1 MNQNPF
7 SFYDF
12 LGYLIPG
19 GFFILLMYFCGLT
32 FDLDIVIDLT
42 ELLRGQSQIFGILNY
57 GSIVIISYI
66 AGHFISITS
75 AFFIEKYMNEEL
87 QYPSEYLFNKLSDDK
102 KNVLTP
108 SSDKL
113 NEDTK
118 RKIKCCIIKVML
130 FPIIPWDYATQKL
143 CYSQSLPFQLAN
155 TTWLMIKEGYEKKFR
170 IDDKLLNIRTGL
182 HDDLFRLAY
191 HYVYEFSNQHQTK
204 IQNYVA
210 LYGFCRNICLVFVI
224 TFWIS
229 FLTLIYRAIEGGAVS
244 YISISTLLSF
254 FFVYV
259 FYVGFVKFYRRY
271 TLEVL
276 MAFAVLQSKDAIGN
290 DSNLLIVFYV
300 QIMPDDFVMQL
311 HRF

>member
-75 AFFIEKYMNEEL
+75 AFFIEKYMNEEF

-108 SSDKL
+108 SSDKQ

-118 RKIKCCIIKVML
+118 RKIKYCIIKVML

-276 MAFAVLQSKDAIGN
+276 MAFAVLQSKDAIN
-290 DSNLLIVFYV
+290 
-300 QIMPDDFVMQL
+300 
-311 HRF
+311 

>member
-57 GSIVIISYI
+57 ASIVIISYI

-75 AFFIEKYMNEEL
+75 AFFIEKYMNKEL
-87 QYPSEYLFNKLSDDK
+87 GYPSKYLFKKLTDASESICSPSCDERSADK
-102 KNVLTP
+102 KT
-108 SSDKL
+108 
-113 NEDTK
+113 
-118 RKIKCCIIKVML
+118 KIKNRIINCVL
-130 FPIIPWDYATQKL
+130 FPIILWDFATQKL
-143 CYSQSLPFQLAN
+143 CYSQSLPFHLAN
-155 TTWLMIKEGYEKKFR
+155 TTWLIIKEGYEKNFITNR
-170 IDDKLLNIRTGL
+170 QLLQDKNGL
-182 HDDLFRLAY
+182 DDDLFRLAY
-191 HYVYEFSNQHQTK
+191 HYVYEFSKQHQTK

-210 LYGFCRNICLVFVI
+210 LYGFCRNIFLIFI
-224 TFWIS
+224 IS
-229 FLTLIYRAIEGGAVS
+229 FWLSVPTFIYRLCTHS
-244 YISISTLLSF
+244 DYLYSLLSIMLSF

-276 MAFAVLQSKDAIGN
+276 MAFAVLQSN
-290 DSNLLIVFYV
+290 DTI
-300 QIMPDDFVMQL
+300 
-311 HRF
+311 R

>member
-1 MNQNPF
+1 YRLYYKLKNYWRATMNQNPF

-108 SSDKL
+108 SSDKQ

-118 RKIKCCIIKVML
+118 RKIKYCIIKVML

-276 MAFAVLQSKDAIGN
+276 MAFAVLQSKDAIN
-290 DSNLLIVFYV
+290 
-300 QIMPDDFVMQL
+300 
-311 HRF
+311 

>member
-118 RKIKCCIIKVML
+118 RKIKYCIIKVML

-276 MAFAVLQSKDAIGN
+276 MAFAVLQSKDAIN
-290 DSNLLIVFYV
+290 
-300 QIMPDDFVMQL
+300 
-311 HRF
+311 

>member
-1 MNQNPF
+1 YWRATMNQNPF

-108 SSDKL
+108 SSDKQ

-118 RKIKCCIIKVML
+118 RKIKYCIIKVML

-276 MAFAVLQSKDAIGN
+276 MAFAVLQSKDAIN
-290 DSNLLIVFYV
+290 
-300 QIMPDDFVMQL
+300 
-311 HRF
+311 

>member
-32 FDLDIVIDLT
+32 FDLDIVVDLT
-42 ELLRGQSQIFGILNY
+42 ELLRGKSQIFGILNY
-57 GSIVIISYI
+57 ASIVIISYI

-75 AFFIEKYMNEEL
+75 AFFIEKYMNENL
-87 QYPSEYLFNKLSDDK
+87 GYPSQYLFNKLSDDLEI
-102 KNVLTP
+102 VCIP
-108 SSDKL
+108 SSCEQD
-113 NEDTK
+113 EDIK
-118 RKIKCCIIKVML
+118 RKIKYCIIKAVL
-130 FPIIPWDYATQKL
+130 LPITPWDYATQKL
-143 CYSQSLPFQLAN
+143 CYSQSLPFQLAS
-155 TTWLMIKEGYEKKFR
+155 TTWQMIKDGYEKKF
-170 IDDKLLNIRTGL
+170 ILDNELLKVGTGL

-191 HYVYEFSNQHQTK
+191 HYVYEFSNQHQSK

-210 LYGFCRNICLVFVI
+210 LYGFCRNICLVFTI

-229 FLTLIYRAIEGGAVS
+229 LLTFIFRLVEGSGISYSLISVLI
-244 YISISTLLSF
+244 SF

-276 MAFAVLQSKDAIGN
+276 MAFAVLQRKDNIN
-290 DSNLLIVFYV
+290 
-300 QIMPDDFVMQL
+300 
-311 HRF
+311 

>member
-108 SSDKL
+108 SSDKQ

-118 RKIKCCIIKVML
+118 RKIKYCIIKVIL

-276 MAFAVLQSKDAIGN
+276 MAFAVLQSKDAIN
-290 DSNLLIVFYV
+290 
-300 QIMPDDFVMQL
+300 
-311 HRF
+311 

>member
-1 MNQNPF
+1 MNSTIRIFWSLKVNQNPF

-32 FDLDIVIDLT
+32 FDLDIVVDLT
-42 ELLRGQSQIFGILNY
+42 ELLKGQSQIFGVLNY
-57 GSIVIISYI
+57 ASIVIISYI

-75 AFFIEKYMNEEL
+75 AFFIEKYMNEKL
-87 QYPSEYLFNKLSDDK
+87 GYPSQYLFNKLSDDLEI
-102 KNVLTP
+102 VCTP
-108 SSDKL
+108 SCCEQD
-113 NEDTK
+113 EDIK
-118 RKIKCCIIKVML
+118 RKIKYRIIKAVL
-130 FPIIPWDYATQKL
+130 LPITPWDYATQKL

-155 TTWLMIKEGYEKKFR
+155 TTWQIIKDGYEKKFR
-170 IDDKLLNIRTGL
+170 LDNELLKVGTGL

-191 HYVYEFSNQHQTK
+191 HYVYEFSNQHQSK

-210 LYGFCRNICLVFVI
+210 LYGFCRNICLVFII

-229 FLTLIYRAIEGGAVS
+229 FLTFIFRLVEGN
-244 YISISTLLSF
+244 SISYSLISVLLSF

-276 MAFAVLQSKDAIGN
+276 MAFAVLQRKDNIN
-290 DSNLLIVFYV
+290 
-300 QIMPDDFVMQL
+300 
-311 HRF
+311 

>member
-108 SSDKL
+108 SSDKQ

-118 RKIKCCIIKVML
+118 RKIKYCIIKVML

-224 TFWIS
+224 IFWIS

-276 MAFAVLQSKDAIGN
+276 MAFAVLQSKDAIN
-290 DSNLLIVFYV
+290 
-300 QIMPDDFVMQL
+300 
-311 HRF
+311 

>member
-19 GFFILLMYFCGLT
+19 GFFILLMHFCGLT

-108 SSDKL
+108 SSDKQ

-118 RKIKCCIIKVML
+118 RKIKYCIIKLML

-276 MAFAVLQSKDAIGN
+276 MAFAVLQSKDAIN
-290 DSNLLIVFYV
+290 
-300 QIMPDDFVMQL
+300 
-311 HRF
+311 

>member
-276 MAFAVLQSKDAIGN
+276 MAFAVLQSKDAIN
-290 DSNLLIVFYV
+290 
-300 QIMPDDFVMQL
+300 
-311 HRF
+311 

>member
-42 ELLRGQSQIFGILNY
+42 ELLRGQNQIFGILNY

-108 SSDKL
+108 SSDKQ

-118 RKIKCCIIKVML
+118 RKIKYCIIKVML

-276 MAFAVLQSKDAIGN
+276 MAFAVLQSKDAIN
-290 DSNLLIVFYV
+290 
-300 QIMPDDFVMQL
+300 
-311 HRF
+311 

>member
-108 SSDKL
+108 SSDKQ

-118 RKIKCCIIKVML
+118 RKIKYCIIKVML

-143 CYSQSLPFQLAN
+143 CYSQSLLFQLAN

-276 MAFAVLQSKDAIGN
+276 MAFAVLQSKDAIN
-290 DSNLLIVFYV
+290 
-300 QIMPDDFVMQL
+300 
-311 HRF
+311 

>member
-1 MNQNPF
+1 MDQNPF

-19 GFFILLMYFCGLT
+19 GFLILLMYFCGLT

-108 SSDKL
+108 SSDKQ

-118 RKIKCCIIKVML
+118 RKIKYCIIKVML

-259 FYVGFVKFYRRY
+259 FYVGFVKYYRRY

-276 MAFAVLQSKDAIGN
+276 MAFAVLQSKDAIN
-290 DSNLLIVFYV
+290 
-300 QIMPDDFVMQL
+300 
-311 HRF
+311 

>member
-1 MNQNPF
+1 MITGVWKYRGK
-7 SFYDF
+7 SR
-12 LGYLIPG
+12 YLIPG

-108 SSDKL
+108 SSDKQ

-118 RKIKCCIIKVML
+118 RKIKYCIIKVML

-276 MAFAVLQSKDAIGN
+276 MAFAVLQSKDAIN
-290 DSNLLIVFYV
+290 
-300 QIMPDDFVMQL
+300 
-311 HRF
+311 

>member
-108 SSDKL
+108 SSDKQ

-118 RKIKCCIIKVML
+118 RKIKYCIIKVML

-259 FYVGFVKFYRRY
+259 FYVGFVKFYRQY

-276 MAFAVLQSKDAIGN
+276 MAFAVLQSKDAIN
-290 DSNLLIVFYV
+290 
-300 QIMPDDFVMQL
+300 
-311 HRF
+311 

>member
-32 FDLDIVIDLT
+32 FDLDIVVDLT
-42 ELLRGQSQIFGILNY
+42 ELLKGQSQIFGVLNY
-57 GSIVIISYI
+57 ASIVIISYI

-75 AFFIEKYMNEEL
+75 AFFIEKYMNEKL
-87 QYPSEYLFNKLSDDK
+87 GYPSQYLFNKLSDDLEI
-102 KNVLTP
+102 VCTP
-108 SSDKL
+108 SCCEQD
-113 NEDTK
+113 EDIK
-118 RKIKCCIIKVML
+118 RKIKYRIIKAVL
-130 FPIIPWDYATQKL
+130 LPITPWDYATQKL

-155 TTWLMIKEGYEKKFR
+155 TTWRIIKDGYEKKFR
-170 IDDKLLNIRTGL
+170 LDNELLKVGTGL

-191 HYVYEFSNQHQTK
+191 HYVYEFSNQHQSK

-210 LYGFCRNICLVFVI
+210 LYGFCRNICLVFII
-224 TFWIS
+224 TFCIS
-229 FLTLIYRAIEGGAVS
+229 FLTFICRLVEGNFISYSLISV
-244 YISISTLLSF
+244 LLSF

-276 MAFAVLQSKDAIGN
+276 MAFAVLQRKDNIN
-290 DSNLLIVFYV
+290 
-300 QIMPDDFVMQL
+300 
-311 HRF
+311 

>member
-19 GFFILLMYFCGLT
+19 GFFILLIYFCGLT

-108 SSDKL
+108 SSDKQ

-118 RKIKCCIIKVML
+118 RKIKYCIIKVML

-276 MAFAVLQSKDAIGN
+276 MAFAVLQSKDAIN
-290 DSNLLIVFYV
+290 
-300 QIMPDDFVMQL
+300 
-311 HRF
+311 

>member
-1 MNQNPF
+1 M
-7 SFYDF
+7 
-12 LGYLIPG
+12 
-19 GFFILLMYFCGLT
+19 
-32 FDLDIVIDLT
+32 
-42 ELLRGQSQIFGILNY
+42 
-57 GSIVIISYI
+57 
-66 AGHFISITS
+66 
-75 AFFIEKYMNEEL
+75 KY
-87 QYPSEYLFNKLSDDK
+87 
-102 KNVLTP
+102 
-108 SSDKL
+108 
-113 NEDTK
+113 
-118 RKIKCCIIKVML
+118 CIIKVML

-276 MAFAVLQSKDAIGN
+276 MAFAVLQSKDAIN
-290 DSNLLIVFYV
+290 
-300 QIMPDDFVMQL
+300 
-311 HRF
+311 

>member
-32 FDLDIVIDLT
+32 FDLDIVVDLT
-42 ELLRGQSQIFGILNY
+42 ELLRGKSQIFGILNY
-57 GSIVIISYI
+57 ASIVIISYI

-75 AFFIEKYMNEEL
+75 AFFIEKYMNENL
-87 QYPSEYLFNKLSDDK
+87 GYPSQYLFNKLSDDLEI
-102 KNVLTP
+102 VCTP
-108 SSDKL
+108 SSCEQD
-113 NEDTK
+113 EDIK
-118 RKIKCCIIKVML
+118 RKIKYCIIKAVL
-130 FPIIPWDYATQKL
+130 LPITPWDYATQKL
-143 CYSQSLPFQLAN
+143 CYSQSLPFQLAS
-155 TTWLMIKEGYEKKFR
+155 TTWQMIKDGYEKKF
-170 IDDKLLNIRTGL
+170 ILDNELLKVGTGL

-191 HYVYEFSNQHQTK
+191 HYVYEFSNQHQSK

-210 LYGFCRNICLVFVI
+210 LYGFCRNICLVFTI

-229 FLTLIYRAIEGGAVS
+229 LLTFIFRLVEGSGISYSLISV
-244 YISISTLLSF
+244 LLSF

-276 MAFAVLQSKDAIGN
+276 MAFAVLQRKDNIN
-290 DSNLLIVFYV
+290 
-300 QIMPDDFVMQL
+300 
-311 HRF
+311 

>member
-1 MNQNPF
+1 MKNYWRATMNQNPF

-32 FDLDIVIDLT
+32 FDLDIVIDLS

-108 SSDKL
+108 SSDKQ

-118 RKIKCCIIKVML
+118 RKIKYCIIKVML

-276 MAFAVLQSKDAIGN
+276 MAFAVLQSKDAIN
-290 DSNLLIVFYV
+290 
-300 QIMPDDFVMQL
+300 
-311 HRF
+311 

>member
-32 FDLDIVIDLT
+32 FDLDIVVDLT
-42 ELLRGQSQIFGILNY
+42 ELLKGQSQIFGVLNY
-57 GSIVIISYI
+57 ASIVIISYI

-75 AFFIEKYMNEEL
+75 AFFIEKYMNEKL
-87 QYPSEYLFNKLSDDK
+87 GYPSQYLFNKLSDDLEI
-102 KNVLTP
+102 VCTP
-108 SSDKL
+108 SCCEQD
-113 NEDTK
+113 EDIK
-118 RKIKCCIIKVML
+118 RKIKYRIIKAVPL
-130 FPIIPWDYATQKL
+130 PITPWDYATQKL

-155 TTWLMIKEGYEKKFR
+155 TTWQIIKDGYEKKFR
-170 IDDKLLNIRTGL
+170 LDNELLKVGTGL

-191 HYVYEFSNQHQTK
+191 HYVYEFSNQHQSK

-210 LYGFCRNICLVFVI
+210 LYGFCRNICLVFII

-229 FLTLIYRAIEGGAVS
+229 FLTFIFRLVEGN
-244 YISISTLLSF
+244 SISYSLISVLLSF

-276 MAFAVLQSKDAIGN
+276 MAFAVLQRKDNIN
-290 DSNLLIVFYV
+290 
-300 QIMPDDFVMQL
+300 
-311 HRF
+311 

>member
-32 FDLDIVIDLT
+32 FNLDIVIDLT

-108 SSDKL
+108 SSDKQ

-118 RKIKCCIIKVML
+118 RKIKYCIIKVML

-276 MAFAVLQSKDAIGN
+276 MAFAVLQSKDAIN
-290 DSNLLIVFYV
+290 
-300 QIMPDDFVMQL
+300 
-311 HRF
+311 

>member
-32 FDLDIVIDLT
+32 LDLDIVIDLT

-57 GSIVIISYI
+57 ASMVIISYI

-75 AFFIEKYMNEEL
+75 AFFIEKYMNKKL
-87 QYPSEYLFNKLSDDK
+87 GYPSKYLFNKLIDASESLCSPSCDER
-102 KNVLTP
+102 
-108 SSDKL
+108 SSDKK
-113 NEDTK
+113 T
-118 RKIKCCIIKVML
+118 KIKNRIINCVL
-130 FPIIPWDYATQKL
+130 CPITLWDFVTQKL
-143 CYSQSLPFQLAN
+143 CYSQSLSFHLAN
-155 TTWLMIKEGYEKKFR
+155 TTWLIIKEGYEKNFITNRQLLK
-170 IDDKLLNIRTGL
+170 DKTGL

-191 HYVYEFSNQHQTK
+191 HYVYEFSKQHQTK

-210 LYGFCRNICLVFVI
+210 LYGFCRNICLIFI
-224 TFWIS
+224 IS
-229 FLTLIYRAIEGGAVS
+229 FWVSVPTFIYRLYTDS
-244 YISISTLLSF
+244 DYLYSLLSIILSF

-276 MAFAVLQSKDAIGN
+276 MAFAVLQSKDTI
-290 DSNLLIVFYV
+290 
-300 QIMPDDFVMQL
+300 
-311 HRF
+311 R

>member
-108 SSDKL
+108 SSDKQ

-118 RKIKCCIIKVML
+118 RKIKYCIIKVML

-170 IDDKLLNIRTGL
+170 IDDKLLNISTGL

-276 MAFAVLQSKDAIGN
+276 MAFAVLQSKDAIN
-290 DSNLLIVFYV
+290 
-300 QIMPDDFVMQL
+300 
-311 HRF
+311 

>member
-1 MNQNPF
+1 NYWRATMNQNPF

-108 SSDKL
+108 SSDKQ

-118 RKIKCCIIKVML
+118 RKIKYCIIKVML

-276 MAFAVLQSKDAIGN
+276 MAFAVLQSKDAIN
-290 DSNLLIVFYV
+290 
-300 QIMPDDFVMQL
+300 
-311 HRF
+311 

>member
-32 FDLDIVIDLT
+32 FDLDIFIDLT

-108 SSDKL
+108 SSDKQ

-118 RKIKCCIIKVML
+118 RKIKYCIIKVML

-276 MAFAVLQSKDAIGN
+276 MAFAVLQSKDAIN
-290 DSNLLIVFYV
+290 
-300 QIMPDDFVMQL
+300 
-311 HRF
+311 

>member
-1 MNQNPF
+1 MKNYWRATMNQNPF

-108 SSDKL
+108 SSDKQ

-118 RKIKCCIIKVML
+118 RKIKYCIIKVML

-276 MAFAVLQSKDAIGN
+276 MAFAVLQSKDAIN
-290 DSNLLIVFYV
+290 
-300 QIMPDDFVMQL
+300 
-311 HRF
+311 

>member
-32 FDLDIVIDLT
+32 FDLDIVVDLT
-42 ELLRGQSQIFGILNY
+42 ELLKGQSQIFGVLNY
-57 GSIVIISYI
+57 ASIVIISYI

-75 AFFIEKYMNEEL
+75 AFFIEKYMNEKL
-87 QYPSEYLFNKLSDDK
+87 GYPSQYLFNKLSDDLEI
-102 KNVLTP
+102 VCTQ
-108 SSDKL
+108 SCCEQD
-113 NEDTK
+113 EDIK
-118 RKIKCCIIKVML
+118 RKIKYRIIKAVL
-130 FPIIPWDYATQKL
+130 LPITPWDYATQKL

-155 TTWLMIKEGYEKKFR
+155 TTWQIIKDGYEKKFR
-170 IDDKLLNIRTGL
+170 LDNELLKVGTGL

-191 HYVYEFSNQHQTK
+191 HYVYEFSNQHQSK

-210 LYGFCRNICLVFVI
+210 LYGFCRNICLVFII

-229 FLTLIYRAIEGGAVS
+229 FLTFIFRLVEGN
-244 YISISTLLSF
+244 SISYSLISVLLSF

-276 MAFAVLQSKDAIGN
+276 MAFAVLQRKDNIN
-290 DSNLLIVFYV
+290 
-300 QIMPDDFVMQL
+300 
-311 HRF
+311 

>member
-87 QYPSEYLFNKLSDDK
+87 QYPSEYIFNKLSDDK

-108 SSDKL
+108 SSDKQ

-118 RKIKCCIIKVML
+118 RKIKYCIIKVML

-276 MAFAVLQSKDAIGN
+276 MAFAVLQSKDAIN
-290 DSNLLIVFYV
+290 
-300 QIMPDDFVMQL
+300 
-311 HRF
+311 